1 MKKQYCVTV
10 LGEFIA
16 DEVISDLKKICDTNI
31 KTIITK
37 GLFIGTFGSD
47 LPINE
52 ITRTLKKQNKT
63 FLAFEVKEGSS
74 SYNIGKK
81 GVTEN
86 LFGDDNKVKEKMAHV
101 DRLFND
107 ELKIKEPKVGTNLTR
122 QDIEK
127 MSRVEKDEMM
137 NTIIDKGLDNLSVY
151 HKEILPL
158 LAK

>member
-16 DEVISDLKKICDTNI
+16 DEVISDLKKMCDTNI

-52 ITRTLKKQNKT
+52 ITRTLKQQNKT
-63 FLAFEVKEGSS
+63 FLAFEVKDSSS

-81 GVTEN
+81 GATEE
-86 LFGDDNKVKEKMAHV
+86 LFGSSGILKQKIANV

-107 ELKIKEPKVGTNLTR
+107 ELKIREPKKGNNLTR

-127 MSRVEKDEMM
+127 MTREEKDKMM
-137 NTIIDKGLDNLSVY
+137 NIIIDKGLDNLSVY